1 MRKVLAV
8 LKVKIL
14 GGEGEIGKRG
24 RRLSGSIIISKDKND
39 IVNCITLEAKGEL
52 IKPDSDNVTLST
64 V

>member
-52 IKPDSDNVTLST
+52 IKPDSDNVILST